1 MHVVLAPVWG
11 RANSGAKLS
20 SCSSGHV
27 QGTHSSPALGC
38 CSLTSYLSQF
48 LSQQAK
54 HFFLIFIP
62 FPHKCASQNNTSCSY
77 LSWADWQFLRHRG
90 WLCDQT
96 LGMLCS
102 TLFLHGGTAL
112 YCRIWPATIYWHWI
126 YHWEQY
132 SFSCPQFIIYFIVI
146 EEENLENFLLRWLNE
161 WKNYEV
167 LFCQNNFWLIAQ
179 YIFFFLVWIFLFLP
193 CHCFYGLHPLLS
205 ISL

>member
-1 MHVVLAPVWG
+1 MKHIYYFTSTAISVFAHTAPPWAEKHWG
-11 RANSGAKLS
+11 RTNYPKANWQWLQLLMCLGA
-20 SCSSGHV
+20 
-27 QGTHSSPALGC
+27 
-38 CSLTSYLSQF
+38 Y
-48 LSQQAK
+48 QQAK

-62 FPHKCASQNNTSCSY
+62 FPHKCASQNHASCSY

-96 LGMLCS
+96 LGKLCS

-112 YCRIWPATIYWHWI
+112 YCRILPATIYWDWI